1 MKVATWNVNQAGDE
15 RAEIAGRTLREH
27 EVDIALL
34 QEVSPSSFA
43 TLQREA
49 GFDWGISLARNFGPM
64 LDVVGRGGTRCVAIA
79 GKNSECLA
87 SSPFPDL
94 HLPEKVLAAWVDVSG
109 VLVTFVDY
117 HAPHGGHGHLK
128 PEQAVRI
135 AKWMAAQRGP
145 IVMGGD
151 FNTPERDPLEDTAVR
166 THWNTG
172 APGMGSMLGD
182 DLLVGA
188 RPVHELR
195 DTFRTLLAGNPEL
208 RAGIQPDGPL
218 ATTITVKDGPMRY
231 DQIWATAEFEVRDV
245 VHDTSV
251 LKTQFNPDGRFDHA
265 LVVAD
270 LVLT

>member
-79 GKNSECLA
+79 GKN
-87 SSPFPDL
+87 F
-94 HLPEKVLAAWVDVSG
+94 
-109 VLVTFVDY
+109 
-117 HAPHGGHGHLK
+117 
-128 PEQAVRI
+128 
-135 AKWMAAQRGP
+135 
-145 IVMGGD
+145 
-151 FNTPERDPLEDTAVR
+151 
-166 THWNTG
+166 
-172 APGMGSMLGD
+172 
-182 DLLVGA
+182 
-188 RPVHELR
+188 
-195 DTFRTLLAGNPEL
+195 
-208 RAGIQPDGPL
+208 
-218 ATTITVKDGPMRY
+218 ATTITIKDGPMRY